1 MLGDILRQATLLYD
15 EIEIG
20 STPSPLFKLEKTNGA
35 SRAFW
40 VCPLV
45 GGAQIA
51 NERTSRG

>member
-35 SRAFW
+35 SRAF
-40 VCPLV
+40 
-45 GGAQIA
+45 
-51 NERTSRG
+51 